1 MKKTQV
7 LEHIA
12 HNRVFSVIRDDA
24 KFAPYDVAR
33 ALIDGGLTT
42 IELSMDIPNVVEII
56 EELTKEENVLIG
68 ACSVITAQ
76 QVQQAI
82 QAGAQFIDTPVM
94 EMSVIKFSKGD
105 MKVPLIIGAST
116 ANEAYQSW
124 KLNTLYTKIFPTK
137 AMGGVKYIAY
147 MMKIMPF
154 LRLIAS
160 SGISVKDFT
169 EYLEVGASAVGLGRK
184 LYGDAST
191 LAEITTRAKI
201 VRTKLEEYL
210 DKENS

>member
-1 MKKTQV
+1 MTKEQV
-7 LEHIA
+7 LEHINK
-12 HNRVFSVIRDDA
+12 NRVFSVIRDDGT
-24 KFAPYDVAR
+24 FAPYDVAR

-42 IELSMDIPNVVEII
+42 IEISMDIPNAIEII
-56 EELTKEENVLIG
+56 EKLQPENILLG

-105 MKVPLIIGAST
+105 AKVPLIIGAST
-116 ANEAYQSW
+116 ANEAYESW

-147 MMKIMPF
+147 MMRIMPF

-160 SGISVKDFT
+160 SGISTKDFT
-169 EYLEVGASAVGLGRK
+169 EYLEVGAVAVGLGRK
-184 LYGDAST
+184 LYADA
-191 LAEITTRAKI
+191 ANFQEITMRAKA
-201 VRTKLEEYL
+201 VKTKLEIYL
-210 DKENS
+210 ESTK

>member
-1 MKKTQV
+1 MIKEQV
-7 LEHIA
+7 IEHINK
-12 HNRVFSVIRDDA
+12 NRVFSVIRDDG

-42 IELSMDIPNVVEII
+42 IEVSMDIPNAVEII
-56 EELTKEENVLIG
+56 EKLSKEDVLVG
-68 ACSVITAQ
+68 ACSVLTAQ

-82 QAGAQFIDTPVM
+82 QAGALFIDTPVM
-94 EMSVIKFSKGD
+94 EMSVVKFSKGD
-105 MKVPLIIGAST
+105 AKVPLIIGAST

-147 MMKIMPF
+147 MMRIMPF

-160 SGISVKDFT
+160 SGISMKDFT
-169 EYLEVGASAVGLGRK
+169 EYLDVGASAVGLGRK
-184 LYGDAST
+184 LYSDAAD
-191 LAEITTRAKI
+191 LKEITARATSVKS
-201 VRTKLEEYL
+201 KLVEYL
-210 DKENS
+210 ERKQP

>member
-1 MKKTQV
+1 MTKEKV
-7 LEHIA
+7 LEHISR
-12 HNRVFSVIRDDA
+12 NRVFSVIRDDGD
-24 KFAPYDVAR
+24 FAPYDVAR

-42 IELSMDIPNVVEII
+42 IEISMDIPNSIEII
-56 EELTKEENVLIG
+56 EKLQPENILLG

-76 QVQQAI
+76 QVQAAI
-82 QAGAQFIDTPVM
+82 KAGAQFIDTPVM

-160 SGISVKDFT
+160 SGISMKDFT

-184 LYGDAST
+184 IYTHADSLK
-191 LAEITTRAKI
+191 EITDRAKA
-201 VRTKLEEYL
+201 VRQRLEEFL
-210 DKENS
+210 DKQNS

>member
-1 MKKTQV
+1 MTKEQV
-7 LEHIA
+7 LEHINR
-12 HNRVFSVIRDDA
+12 NRVFSVIRDDGD
-24 KFAPYDVAR
+24 FAPYDIAR

-42 IELSMDIPNVVEII
+42 IEISMDIPNAVEII
-56 EELTKEENVLIG
+56 QKLQPENILLG

-76 QVQQAI
+76 QVQAAI
-82 QAGAQFIDTPVM
+82 GAGAQFIDTPVM

-160 SGISVKDFT
+160 SGISMQDFT

-184 LYGDAST
+184 MYTHAESLK
-191 LAEITTRAKI
+191 EITDRAKA
-201 VRTKLEEYL
+201 VRQKLEEFL